1 MVVLSGDHDLLI
13 SQCHDGIDPRGA
25 ASGDGASGQRHDEQQ
40 NSDAQ
45 ERKPVARSDTVK
57 QAPQEAREREAGGHP
72 NGYASESGADA
83 LANDHSHDVA
93 TLRAQSQADADF
105 TTALQHHVRDQP
117 V

>member
-57 QAPQEAREREAGGHP
+57 QAPQEAREREAGEYP
-72 NGYASESGADA
+72 DADA
-83 LANDHSHDVA
+83 GDSCADAPAKNHSHDVV
-93 TLRAQSQADADF
+93 TLRAQRHADADLPS
-105 TTALQHHVRDQP
+105 ALQHQM
-117 V
+117 